1 MGGNA
6 PKKTTRAKL
15 PPLPPPS
22 IQPLRPDF
30 TNHKKK
36 KDKNDHEVVE
46 GRKGLL
52 SKEAEPQKGAKQA
65 RITQTLVDKRS
76 DSQVGVLA

>member
-1 MGGNA
+1 MESQVGGNA

-15 PPLPPPS
+15 PPPPPS

-52 SKEAEPQKGAKQA
+52 SKKAE
-65 RITQTLVDKRS
+65 L
-76 DSQVGVLA
+76 